1 MKKYRVFIFLT
12 VMCLL
17 PHNGVTHGKTLQ
29 TAKFLFEKGQKYF
42 NEENYTKALYQFSKA
57 RVLCEKNNHRE
68 GLLYVKILRRTGDC
82 YYYLGNYKKAIK
94 SYELAIEQLNSLLK
108 KDSNKE
114 MLIHKAHLLTM
125 LGNIFKIVDCKKA
138 IPYYKEAL
146 DIYKKT
152 DFKSGIGGCYL
163 NLGNCF
169 GETGQPDKA
178 IEFTNKSIPYFNKN
192 DCYSLSIAYSNLSDF
207 YILKKEF
214 ENAISALEKSVFYSI
229 KGNRKRQLLF
239 NYIKLG
245 KLRKEQQKYNEA
257 INSFNKALEL
267 AQKTQ
272 DKEAIR
278 KTLLAMADCY
288 AKSGNYKEAYLCTL
302 DFIKNSRELFSK
314 QLLEQL
320 AAIESRHKTKV
331 MEQKLKTLEK
341 ISEKQQKSL
350 FLHKTT
356 LSIVIIFVIVFLIL
370 LKQRQ
375 KLIKDIE
382 KKNKDLELLIG
393 TIEKVSKT
401 DDLTGLPNRRGL
413 MEYIEREISRATR
426 QKETFCFA
434 ICDLDN
440 FKSINDNF
448 SHQVGDII
456 LMAVSRTFQ
465 DLIRKVDIVARFG
478 GEEFIFVFPNTFIE
492 DARKV
497 CEKIRKTIEETEFV
511 VYDKPIKIT
520 LTFGVTEFSPQKN
533 FEKLLQEAD
542 KALYTGKESG
552 KNRVVTYSQYLEK

>member
-1 MKKYRVFIFLT
+1 MRKYKLFVFFTVLFFIINSCLIYADTYNRVVSFFD
-12 VMCLL
+12 
-17 PHNGVTHGKTLQ
+17 
-29 TAKFLFEKGQKYF
+29 EGQKF
-42 NEENYTKALYQFSKA
+42 FKNENYEKALTNF
-57 RVLCEKNNHRE
+57 KNAKILYGKSNQKQD
-68 GLLYVKILRRTGDC
+68 LLYVKILRRIGDC
-82 YYYLGNYKKAIK
+82 YYYLGDYKKAIQL
-94 SYELAIEQLNSLLK
+94 YESAIEQIDILLK
-108 KDSNKE
+108 KNGNKGI
-114 MLIHKAHLLTM
+114 LIHKAHLLVM
-125 LGNIFKIVDCKKA
+125 LGNIFKIIDCNKA

-146 DIYKKT
+146 NIYKKT
-152 DFKSGIGGCYL
+152 DFKAGIGGCYL

-207 YILKKEF
+207 YILKKGF

-278 KTLLAMADCY
+278 KTLLVMADCY

-314 QLLEQL
+314 QLVKQL
-320 AAIESRHKTKV
+320 AELENKHKAKV
-331 MEQKLKTLEK
+331 MKRKIETLKK
-341 ISEKQQKSL
+341 ISEKQQKYL
-350 FLHKTT
+350 FFHKTT
-356 LSIVIIFVIVFLIL
+356 LLISVVFIIIFIVL
-370 LKQRQ
+370 LWQRQ
-375 KLIKDIE
+375 NLIKDIE
-382 KKNKDLELLIG
+382 RKNSDMKLLLQ
-393 TIEKVSKT
+393 TIEKVSKS

-413 MEYIEREISRATR
+413 MEFIDREISRAER
-426 QKETFCFA
+426 DGQSFCFA

-440 FKSINDNF
+440 FKLINDKF

-456 LMAVSRTFQ
+456 LMAVSKTFQ
-465 DLIRKVDIVARFG
+465 DLIRKIDIVARFG
-478 GEEFIFVFPNTFIE
+478 GEEFVFVFTGTSPGN
-492 DARKV
+492 ARKV
-497 CEKIRKTIEETEFV
+497 CEKIRKTIEETDFI
-511 VYDKPIKIT
+511 VYETPIKVT
-520 LTFGVTEFSPQKN
+520 VTFGITEFAPHKT
-533 FEKLLQEAD
+533 FDKLLQEAD
-542 KALYTGKESG
+542 KALYIGKENG
-552 KNRVVTYSQYLEK
+552 KNRVVIYNQYLEK

>member
-1 MKKYRVFIFLT
+1 MRKYKVFIFLT
-12 VMCLL
+12 VLFFVPFYNSAYANKVKKAVL
-17 PHNGVTHGKTLQ
+17 
-29 TAKFLFEKGQKYF
+29 LFEKGQKYF
-42 NEENYTKALYQFSKA
+42 NEENYTKALSQFSKA
-57 RVLCEKNNHRE
+57 RILCEKNNHRE
-68 GLLYVKILRRTGDC
+68 DLLYVKILRRTGDC
-82 YYYLGNYKKAIK
+82 YYYLGDYKKAIK
-94 SYELAIEQLNSLLK
+94 SYESAIEQLNSLVK
-108 KDSNKE
+108 KNGNKD

-125 LGNIFKIVDCKKA
+125 LGNIFKIIDCKKA

-146 DIYKKT
+146 NIYKKT
-152 DFKSGIGGCYL
+152 DFKIGIGGCYL
-163 NLGNCF
+163 NLGDCF
-169 GETGQPDKA
+169 SDIGNLDKA
-178 IEFTNKSIPYFNKN
+178 IEFTKKSIPYFKK
-192 DCYSLSIAYSNLSDF
+192 DDFYSLSIAYSNLSDF
-207 YILKKEF
+207 YIEKKDF
-214 ENAISALEKSVFYSI
+214 TNAIQALEQSVIYSI
-229 KGNRKRQLLF
+229 QGNRKRQLIF
-239 NYIKLG
+239 NYLKLG
-245 KLRKEQQKYNEA
+245 KLKKEQKKCNEA
-257 INSFNKALEL
+257 IDSFNKALEM
-267 AQKTQ
+267 AKQTH

-278 KTLLAMADCY
+278 KTLLVMADCY
-288 AKSGNYKEAYLCTL
+288 AKLGNYREAYLYSL
-302 DFIKNSRELFSK
+302 EFIKNSRELFSK
-314 QLLEQL
+314 QLIEQL
-320 AAIESRHKTKV
+320 ASLESKHKTKV
-331 MEQKLKTLEK
+331 MEQKLKKLEK

-375 KLIKDIE
+375 KLIEDIE

-413 MEYIEREISRATR
+413 SEFMEREISRALR

-440 FKSINDNF
+440 FKLINDNF
-448 SHQVGDII
+448 SHQVGDIV
-456 LMAVSRTFQ
+456 LMAVSKTFQ

-478 GEEFIFVFPNTFIE
+478 GEEFIFVFTNTSLE
-492 DARKV
+492 NAQKV

-542 KALYTGKESG
+542 RALYIGKESG
-552 KNRVVTYSQYLEK
+552 KNRVITYSQYLEK